1 MANATLEE
9 RLSRVEA
16 ELDQVKQQL
25 GTALLSSSVPW
36 WKKIVGVYK
45 DDPEFV
51 EAMRLGREYRES
63 LRPKQTEIETRH
75 QRLQE

>member
-9 RLSRVEA
+9 RIAKVEA
-16 ELDQVKQQL
+16 DLVQVKQQL
-25 GTALLSSSVPW
+25 GKAQSPASVPW

-63 LRPKQTEIETRH
+63 LRPKEDENTD
-75 QRLQE
+75 